1 MGFKE
6 VCSLLQMLVPETLEN
21 FEEKKKTSKK
31 PTIKNNRP

>member
-1 MGFKE
+1 MGLKR

-31 PTIKNNRP
+31 PTIEKDCS